1 MGDIHWELTL
11 CLLIAWILL
20 YVTIRKSV
28 RWSGNFIFFLI
39 VQKTFFAKRYS
50 FKFIRESSL
59 LDSYSSVSPVVSI
72 NC

>member
-28 RWSGNFIFFLI
+28 RWSGNFIFFI
-39 VQKTFFAKRYS
+39 VQKTFFAKRYF